1 MRHLWLSCVVVSL
14 VAVLA
19 ASSAPAPARAQEAG
33 ATELVEEGVDPT
45 RLDVERLPPEAIR
58 ITRDLYAHGF
68 FVEALIGGRGFYNG
82 VGQLS
87 HPGLWA
93 SFGLGLEIFRWLL
106 VKIAGEASFHG
117 TDAPPP
123 PGPTAFEII
132 GATAEVRV
140 QANLT
145 PRFAM
150 WVGGEGGIVYATGDV
165 LRMYGVQDSSSIGIT
180 YGGTAGVDWHQ
191 SNRHH
196 SLGVMGGARL
206 YPSLVGVDDAAVL
219 GIHGAFYV
227 RYVF

>member
-14 VAVLA
+14 VAVL
-19 ASSAPAPARAQEAG
+19 SAPVAHAQEAG
-33 ATELVEEGVDPT
+33 ATTPVAEGIDPT

-68 FVEALIGGRGFYNG
+68 FVEAFIGGRGFYNG

-87 HPGLWA
+87 QPGLWT
-93 SFGLGLEIFRWLL
+93 SVGFGLEIFRWLL
-106 VKIAGEASFHG
+106 VKVAAEGSFHG

-140 QANLT
+140 QANFT

-165 LRMYGVQDSSSIGIT
+165 LRMYGLQDSNTIGLT
-180 YGGTAGVDWHQ
+180 YGGTAGIDWHQ

-196 SLGVMGGARL
+196 SIGVMGGARL
-206 YPSLVGVDDAAVL
+206 YPSLVGIDGGQVL